1 MNLSDQ
7 MYKSILLEQIN
18 KKEIKFNSFKFN
30 YENLIKLSFIRKSF
44 LNYFIKPKEP
54 FEEFEQIIRQVQD
67 YTKNNYIQLYVV
79 YLPDFSRYYFEKEND
94 MSYLNYKKILKI
106 FEKLEINVI
115 DINKELF
122 LILNNKKILLPFLR
136 FGHYNEVGYN
146 LITNI
151 INEKIFFN

>member
-1 MNLSDQ
+1 

-67 YTKNNYIQLYVV
+67 YTKNNYIQLHIV

-122 LILNNKKILLPFLR
+122 LNLKNKKSLFPFER
-136 FGHYNEVGYN
+136 FGHYIEEGYN

-151 INEKIFFN
+151 INEKISFN